1 MSAGNSSESKPKLWV
16 RENPKVLRP
25 NRAFGGYYR
34 SADKQIDG
42 SVFRGV
48 PLQTAEDAVVAAV
61 RMGYRVVD
69 EQIDRGMRIAGN
81 LRSAAN
87 QVGSGEPKQLLDNTE
102 KLISKSV
109 LSALQWIEGAAAD
122 PGHPLRRLVSAEYR
136 MLGALFGM
144 PFETTKS
151 KPRGDHDSESTFSP
165 PKPDASFSKVAPR
178 AVIENPSDKTLR
190 RPIKK
195 ILTLEFYSRDV
206 TSNVIDLEFRLTGPM
221 SNQNALTI
229 SGSISQTDEG
239 EIKLRVNAEIS
250 HACGIWCAGIFNLKD
265 EQIGLVEIE
274 L

>member
-87 QVGSGEPKQLLDNTE
+87 RVGSGEPKQLLDNTE

-122 PGHPLRRLVSAEYR
+122 PDHPLRRLVSAEYR

-151 KPRGDHDSESTFSP
+151 KPRGDHDSESSSSP
-165 PKPDASFSKVAPR
+165 PKPDARFSRAAPR
-178 AVIENPSDKTLR
+178 AVIVNPIEKTRR

-195 ILTLEFYSRDV
+195 ILVLDLYGDLPEKG
-206 TSNVIDLEFRLTGPM
+206 IDLEFRLTAPV
-221 SNQNALTI
+221 SNPIYSMIPGGITRINPGKMQL
-229 SGSISQTDEG
+229 SV
-239 EIKLRVNAEIS
+239 KAETS
-250 HACGIWCAGIFNLKD
+250 HASGIWCAGIFDSND
-265 EQIGLVEIE
+265 EQIGLIEIE